1 MTQIG
6 YLRDLLQNYW
16 QDFKV
21 CVLQSCWQEVE
32 GEVVES
38 FTECQQHVSSLL
50 KAVHQHRLLLLQ
62 RFQKRVVDHMN
73 QLEDAFKSLSNIE
86 TEILVGLLPT
96 VNQAKHKDTGRPSV
110 PTVNQAKHK
119 DTGRP
124 SGPQWPLDVFLS
136 VLQNFFRSEV
146 QSLASFCD
154 QQQRR
159 LASLEDKN
167 QEEMTERKNG
177 KEDGEK
183 EERVVIKK

>member
-86 TEILVGLLPT
+86 TEIL
-96 VNQAKHKDTGRPSV
+96 
-110 PTVNQAKHK
+110 
-119 DTGRP
+119 
-124 SGPQWPLDVFLS
+124 
-136 VLQNFFRSEV
+136 NFFRSEV